1 MNDWLMIRTHG
12 LVFQPLPVLCFCL
25 QAADDELQRLNLFSD
40 LSGELLVKLRVVL
53 AHSKEKNVLKFNPKI
68 TIDTEEARE
77 KPWLVRWLYIITLF
91 SKLFLACNYCEVIY
105 EEVSQNVSRYH
116 LVVIIYQRFCFILP
130 RLTRCWK
137 RKKSKVDIGIFTI
150 DHIFK
155 SPTYV
160 K

>member
-68 TIDTEEARE
+68 TIDTEEARG
-77 KPWLVRWLYIITLF
+77 KTM
-91 SKLFLACNYCEVIY
+91 
-105 EEVSQNVSRYH
+105 VSQVTLYH
-116 LVVIIYQRFCFILP
+116 NF
-130 RLTRCWK
+130 
-137 RKKSKVDIGIFTI
+137 
-150 DHIFK
+150 IFK
-155 SPTYV
+155 AIFSL
-160 K
+160 